1 MGALT
6 ISEVASRVAVN
17 ENQPTKCTRSKLQ
30 GKYHPTISYSAPI
43 NRWWWTFRMD
53 RISRMSTPAKI
64 QICVK
69 VARDLPVKTTTST
82 LIRILLPWW
91 TTDQGQISSQGKT
104 YLLRQIMRMQVMQ
117 WTFVSQLVTCSP
129 CVLIQA
135 RCPACHNTIV
145 VVTLKII
152 YKSISLLA
160 CNPKVLLDCLLDW
173 TRLVVRSYRV
183 RRTWSRWRWLDLRS
197 RSRASQ
203 VSISQDWPLLNKEK
217 AVQM

>member
-1 MGALT
+1 MGAWT
-6 ISEVASRVAVN
+6 ISGVAFRVAVN
-17 ENQPTKCTRSKLQ
+17 DNQPTKCTRSKLQ
-30 GKYHPTISYSAPI
+30 GKFHPTLSYSAPI
-43 NRWWWTFRMD
+43 NRWWWTLRMD
-53 RISRMSTPAKI
+53 RISRMSTPVKI

-69 VARDLPVKTTTST
+69 VARDLPVKTTTAT
-82 LIRILLPWW
+82 LIRMPLLWW

-129 CVLIQA
+129 CVLIQV

-160 CNPKVLLDCLLDW
+160 CNPKVLLDW
-173 TRLVVRSYRV
+173 TRLVVRSYRG
-183 RRTWSRWRWLDLRS
+183 RRTWIRFQGLDLLS
-197 RSRASQ
+197 RSRVFQ
-203 VSISQDWPLLNKEK
+203 VSISQDWPLLNKEE
-217 AVQM
+217 AV